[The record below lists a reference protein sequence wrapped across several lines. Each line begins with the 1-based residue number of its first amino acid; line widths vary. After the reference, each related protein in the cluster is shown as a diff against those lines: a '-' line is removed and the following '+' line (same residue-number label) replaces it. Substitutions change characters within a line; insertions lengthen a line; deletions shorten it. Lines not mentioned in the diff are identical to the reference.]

1 MQVSHHEHYNN
12 QSHAIMNESQY
23 GNGQQ
28 TNIGQQWWT
37 IWKVKYI

>member
-1 MQVSHHEHYNN
+1 
-12 QSHAIMNESQY
+12 MNESQY

-37 IWKVKYI
+37 IWKAKYI

>member
-1 MQVSHHEHYNN
+1 MTITIDLVQAFHHEHYNN

-28 TNIGQQWWT
+28 TNIGQQ
-37 IWKVKYI
+37 